1 MASPKHYKILPN
13 NENLIYSS
21 YSKFLILN
29 SCLVKNSIFYA
40 LVVRCGNE
48 LTFPLL
54 RIRNMP
60 HLSIKVSPGVKIL
73 YVEPKYVKVTNYLV
87 GEEIGKILNP
97 CSFMAFLQRG
107 ATPTCGF
114 VLCTCRKNLAT
125 SQVVVQ
131 CSYSTCDGSF
141 KVSAKFYT
149 ISGAASLCTTKC
161 ARHSLLVPI

>member
-1 MASPKHYKILPN
+1 MQMGAALMQASSNTFLKFSSCYSSFNIWSKNPLLGFMASPKHYKILPN
-13 NENLIYSS
+13 NDNLIYSS

-97 CSFMAFLQRG
+97 CSFMAFL
-107 ATPTCGF
+107 
-114 VLCTCRKNLAT
+114 
-125 SQVVVQ
+125 
-131 CSYSTCDGSF
+131 
-141 KVSAKFYT
+141 
-149 ISGAASLCTTKC
+149 
-161 ARHSLLVPI
+161 